1 MRLILRMAL
10 RCSEFAALPEPEDI
24 GRFEVEEPEPQEQEH
39 KVVTGELAALIGV
52 EDGRHRVAG
61 NRVLEGFDGAV
72 SVLESRQASEHGPCG
87 PRVSAGTARARLG

>member
-1 MRLILRMAL
+1 MAL

-52 EDGRHRVAG
+52 EDGT
-61 NRVLEGFDGAV
+61 
-72 SVLESRQASEHGPCG
+72 
-87 PRVSAGTARARLG
+87 GTA